1 MTCNFDTGGS
11 EQGDT
16 RCSTSI
22 SSICLIS
29 KFVQADPQTRVL
41 LELGRFLRIAG
52 NRCLHSS
59 SFFNHPSETRCS
71 SGRWSGVDRTDQR
84 QATSS
89 PNAKLR
95 RFEGSVPQS
104 SLSTCIGSHHRKRSP
119 EPRFL
124 LCPGL
129 ILLRQGYGRTKAAK
143 LVRSGWSRCP
153 GKVGDRTIG
162 RPLNALPDFV
172 DDRLKPARTYQI

>member
-1 MTCNFDTGGS
+1 MALRDRMTCNLIPAGPS
-11 EQGDT
+11 KGDT

-52 NRCLHSS
+52 NKCLHSS
-59 SFFNHPSETRCS
+59 SFFNHPSETRS
-71 SGRWSGVDRTDQR
+71 SFGRRSGVDRTDQR

-89 PNAKLR
+89 LNAKLR
-95 RFEGSVPQS
+95 RFEGLVPQS
-104 SLSTCIGSHHRKRSP
+104 SLSTCIGSHHRKKSP

-124 LCPGL
+124 LCPGPGFTEA
-129 ILLRQGYGRTKAAK
+129 RVWENQGPKVSTQWLVSVPGQGRRPDNRAA
-143 LVRSGWSRCP
+143 VECAP
-153 GKVGDRTIG
+153 
-162 RPLNALPDFV
+162 
-172 DDRLKPARTYQI
+172 